1 MSTKEEAKLLKIMS
15 NFNEIRVLHKFQPYL
30 HLIQAYNHKNNQEPA
45 FRRVYHAFCT
55 TVILLLSPIF
65 ASMAIWH
72 LVESDVGL
80 EKIVVALPI
89 LFGLLQMEVTFIA
102 LLAMNNTIN
111 HTINHIQVIVDQ
123 RELIQGRV
131 VIYSFWLM
139 N

>member
-1 MSTKEEAKLLKIMS
+1 
-15 NFNEIRVLHKFQPYL
+15 
-30 HLIQAYNHKNNQEPA
+30 
-45 FRRVYHAFCT
+45 
-55 TVILLLSPIF
+55 
-65 ASMAIWH
+65 MAIWH

-139 N
+139 NW